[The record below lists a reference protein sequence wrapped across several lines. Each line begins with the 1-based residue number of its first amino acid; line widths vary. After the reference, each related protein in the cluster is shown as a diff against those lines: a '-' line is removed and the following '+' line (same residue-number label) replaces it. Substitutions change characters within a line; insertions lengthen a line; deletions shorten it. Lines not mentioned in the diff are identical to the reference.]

1 VLAHYVALALA
12 VWATVHPRAPRLADA
27 PAIARAWA
35 QAVDEDTRPPVFG
48 SKDRDC
54 AIGAY
59 WALRESWLNAH
70 AVGDAGKSHG
80 AWQEQTAAGKAD
92 LLTQA
97 RAWRDLLRAGARV
110 CPASPAAP
118 LSGGCEPGHKGRKL
132 ADRRVRNA
140 LRALDEAR
148 AEGPI

>member
-1 VLAHYVALALA
+1 VVAHFVALALA
-12 VWATVHPRAPRLADA
+12 VWATVHPRAPRLRDA

-35 QAVDEDTRPPVFG
+35 QAIDEDKREPVFG

-54 AIGAY
+54 AVGAY
-59 WALRESWLNAH
+59 YAIRESWLNAT
-70 AVGDAGKSHG
+70 AIGDGGKSRG
-80 AWQEQTAAGKAD
+80 AWQEQSPAGRAD

-97 RAWRDLLRAGARV
+97 RAWRELLHEGARV

-118 LSGGCEPGHKGRKL
+118 LSGGCEEGRKL

-140 LRALDEAR
+140 LRALYEAR
-148 AEGPI
+148 EEGPI